1 MSEKIVGKCPHCGNE
16 IEIPAHLQE
25 FSCLYCG
32 ERSHMDLLLGQQ
44 SFIREELIE
53 LASQL
58 PQTLSEYKELYKHIN
73 KKDYAQYFEAYEA
86 RHNVLLKRLDLVV
99 STAPEGVD
107 KATEQVVGIFLD
119 TLDKELHEDKRYT
132 SKSARSSLLFEI
144 KLVLALFLTP
154 LVRKIHLIM
163 AEPFRRELHRQWLER
178 YPKEPWTAGD
188 YEGIVGS
195 FKKSRLCYLT
205 TAVCA
210 AEGKADDCA
219 ELTALRAFRDG
230 WLKSNGGQALIDSYY
245 ELAPTMVTLMDHCE
259 DSTAIYSQLR
269 NRWIDP
275 CLDLIARGE
284 NQACKDSYV
293 AMVEYL
299 QKRYR
304 L

>member
-32 ERSHMDLLLGQQ
+32 ERSHIDLLRAQET
-44 SFIREELIE
+44 FAREDLVE

-73 KKDYAQYFEAYEA
+73 KKEYAGYFEAYEA

-99 STAPEGVD
+99 STAPEGVA
-107 KATEQVVGIFLD
+107 KASEQVVQIFLE
-119 TLDKELHEDKRYT
+119 TLDKELQADKRYG
-132 SKSARSSLLFEI
+132 SKNSVGTLLFEV

-163 AEPFRRELHRQWLER
+163 AEPFREELHKQWMER
-178 YPKEPWTAGD
+178 YPREPWTAGD
-188 YEGIVGS
+188 YESILGG

-219 ELTALRAFRDG
+219 ELTALRSFRDG
-230 WLKSNGGQALIDSYY
+230 WLKDNGGQALIDRYY
-245 ELAPTMVTLMDHCE
+245 DMAPTMVTLLDHC
-259 DSTAIYSQLR
+259 
-269 NRWIDP
+269 
-275 CLDLIARGE
+275 
-284 NQACKDSYV
+284 
-293 AMVEYL
+293 
-299 QKRYR
+299 
-304 L
+304 